1 MNNLPWGT
9 DENLKED
16 QFYNRVE
23 TIDLLSNMLNSSQY
37 GSTPS
42 ILLTGVRGVGKTVLM
57 KRIQQL
63 FENNFLVIYINLA
76 L

>member
-9 DENLKED
+9 DENLDEN
-16 QFYNRVE
+16 QFYNRNE
-23 TIDLLSNMLNSSQY
+23 TIDLLSNLLNSSQY

-57 KRIQQL
+57 KKYNQCL
-63 FENNFLVIYINLA
+63 KMNF
-76 L
+76 

>member
-9 DENLKED
+9 DENLDEN
-16 QFYNRVE
+16 QFYNRNE
-23 TIDLLSNMLNSSQY
+23 TIDLLSNLLNSSQY

-57 KRIQQL
+57 K
-63 FENNFLVIYINLA
+63 NTINV
-76 L
+76 